1 MIIEAELMN
10 EIIQYLKEH
19 GERGDTEIAAA
30 TGLSL
35 KKVRVYLSELAA
47 NREIMACH
55 SVKFE
60 KGKKIES
67 IVCRLTGY
75 IPPAAPAKKSR
86 PQLKTP

>member
-1 MIIEAELMN
+1 MK

-19 GERGDTEIAAA
+19 GERVDTEIAAA
-30 TGLSL
+30 TGISL
-35 KKVRVYLSELAA
+35 KNVRKYVSELAA

-60 KGKKIES
+60 KGKKIEH

-75 IPPAAPAKKSR
+75 IPPAAPARKSKA
-86 PQLKTP
+86 QLKAS